1 MQELLGAS
9 PAIEALRANIGRLMG
24 RARGSSRL
32 PPVLIQGETGTGKGL
47 VAGVVHRTGPRAD
60 GPFVAVNCAAI
71 PEGLLEAELFGFER
85 GAFTD
90 AKHAKPGLFQTAH
103 RGVLFLDEVGL
114 LPAALQAK
122 LLNAIEEGSVR
133 RLGSTRSE
141 RIDVWIISA
150 SNVDLRAAILERRFR
165 EDLYQRLAG
174 LTLFMPPL
182 RERGDDVI
190 MLAEHYLAR
199 ASADFSLPPRTLTT
213 EVKAYLLGYR
223 WPGNV
228 RELANLMER
237 AALLSDTAQVTA
249 ATLDLKEAPL
259 TAPPV
264 PPPGPGAGAAS
275 LDKAMRDHL
284 QAVLEQTGGNITHTA
299 AILGI
304 ARNTLR
310 SRIRKLGI
318 KGFGAVAPSTPRK
331 GAPLAA
337 TGPATQPEVTLAP
350 RAAVVRWERRHVTM
364 LRVALAGTADES
376 LFAGHLLSL
385 AAEKALGCGGRIEAL
400 GQTRLDASFGV
411 VPIENAARRAVS
423 AALAFHKA
431 VLEAARPGFAGTTL
445 IHTEQT
451 TVGQVGE
458 ALVIDEA
465 HRAVLGGTLD
475 RLARHASPGV
485 VQVSGMTAPFLA
497 RHFELRGVEVSGA
510 EAEPSFIVVR
520 PDPSG
525 LGAWRRLTRFVGR
538 QTEMDVL
545 QSRWE
550 LASRGRGQVVGLVGE
565 PGVGKSRLLLEFTR
579 TLDQVSELVLRMATS
594 ATEDPSRSRPAAA
607 LLGSLIAIEPGDG
620 PNEIREKLAAR
631 LSALKLEPEL
641 LPPLAGLLDVE
652 VVDDAWTQIDPQ
664 QRAQRMLDALRR
676 LIVRESVDRP
686 ITIVLEDLHWI
697 DADTQVALD
706 HLIDVVPT
714 AHILFLVAYRPEYR
728 PGWSGKTF
736 YTQLRL
742 DSLPALAAGE
752 LLDDLLG
759 VTPDIAP
766 LKPQLLAW
774 TEGNPFFLEEAVRTL
789 VETGGLAGAPGA
801 YRVTDSVVVRT
812 LPATVEDTLAARIHR
827 LPADVRLVLQCAATI
842 GIEFA
847 HAVLTSLVNLGEET
861 LAESLRALENAEF
874 VYPAASAPTPAH
886 MFKHAL
892 THLVTYRSVSPERQR
907 ILHAQVLRLLETLH
921 SGQLEVQVEAL
932 AEHAFRAELW
942 ESAAKYLQAAG
953 TRALARSPT
962 RTAVDHLERAI
973 VALDR
978 VERRRDVLERA
989 IDIRLDLRYALALLG
1004 QYERALPRLREAEAL
1019 ALELNDTPRQGR
1031 VVSFLAN
1038 GLYLLGDHAGAITA
1052 ARRATE
1058 IAQLLDDFPTRVTAD
1073 IYAGRALHALGRYRE
1088 STELFRGVVDAFSGD
1103 RANEYAG
1110 LPVLPAAY
1118 TRSYLAMG
1126 LSELG
1131 DFAAA
1136 LAAGHEAV
1144 AIADATGH
1152 PDTIQWASYA
1162 VGLTLLDR
1170 SDADGAIV
1178 LLERALSICRSAEL
1192 PVYVPRA
1199 AAALGHAS
1207 AMCGRDDGL
1216 ALLEG
1221 AAVDSETP
1229 SQRNTQART
1238 LARLAEVYLLAGRI
1252 PEGTDC
1258 AGRSLTLAEE
1268 RGERGSEAH
1277 ALRVLALAYEAQ
1289 SRVDESRTAY
1299 ERALALATE
1308 VGMQPLVA
1316 LCHLGLGR
1324 LERVAHRRAVAA
1336 THLLAAHEAFERLE
1350 MARWDHATVAELALL
1365 G

>member
-1 MQELLGAS
+1 
-9 PAIEALRANIGRLMG
+9 
-24 RARGSSRL
+24 
-32 PPVLIQGETGTGKGL
+32 
-47 VAGVVHRTGPRAD
+47 
-60 GPFVAVNCAAI
+60 
-71 PEGLLEAELFGFER
+71 
-85 GAFTD
+85 
-90 AKHAKPGLFQTAH
+90 
-103 RGVLFLDEVGL
+103 
-114 LPAALQAK
+114 
-122 LLNAIEEGSVR
+122 
-133 RLGSTRSE
+133 
-141 RIDVWIISA
+141 
-150 SNVDLRAAILERRFR
+150 
-165 EDLYQRLAG
+165 
-174 LTLFMPPL
+174 
-182 RERGDDVI
+182 
-190 MLAEHYLAR
+190 
-199 ASADFSLPPRTLTT
+199 
-213 EVKAYLLGYR
+213 
-223 WPGNV
+223 
-228 RELANLMER
+228 
-237 AALLSDTAQVTA
+237 
-249 ATLDLKEAPL
+249 
-259 TAPPV
+259 
-264 PPPGPGAGAAS
+264 
-275 LDKAMRDHL
+275 MRDHL
-284 QAVLEQTGGNITHTA
+284 QAVLDQTGGNITHTA

-318 KGFGAVAPSTPRK
+318 KGSGALAPPSTPREE
-331 GAPLAA
+331 APLAA
-337 TGPATQPEVTLAP
+337 PGLATEPEVTPAP
-350 RAAVVRWERRHVTM
+350 RAAAVRWERRHVTL
-364 LRVALAGTADES
+364 LRVALSGTAGES
-376 LFAGHLLSL
+376 LFAGQLLSL
-385 AAEKALGCGGRIEAL
+385 AAEKALGFGGRIEAL
-400 GQTRLDASFGV
+400 GQTRLDASFGA

-431 VLEAARPGFAGTTL
+431 ILEAAQPGFAGTTL

-451 TVGQVGE
+451 TVGQTGD
-458 ALVIDEA
+458 ALMIDDA

-475 RLARHASPGV
+475 RMAKHASPGV

-497 RHFELRGVEVSGA
+497 RHFELRGDEVSGA
-510 EAEPSFIVVR
+510 AGEPSFIVVR

-538 QTEMDVL
+538 QAEMEVL
-545 QSRWE
+545 RSRWE

-579 TLDQVSELVLRMATS
+579 TLDQVSALVLHMATS

-607 LLGSLIAIEPGDG
+607 LLGSLFAIEPGDG
-620 PNEIREKLAAR
+620 ADEIRGKLAAR
-631 LSALKLEPEL
+631 LSALELEPEL
-641 LPPLAGLLDVE
+641 LPPLAALLDVE
-652 VVDDAWTQIDPQ
+652 AADEAWTQIDPQ
-664 QRAQRMLDALRR
+664 QRARRMLDALRR

-686 ITIVLEDLHWI
+686 VTIVLEDLHWI
-697 DADTQVALD
+697 DADTQIALD

-714 AHILFLVAYRPEYR
+714 ARILFVVAYRPEYR

-736 YTQLRL
+736 YTQLSL
-742 DSLPALAAGE
+742 DSLPVLAADE

-759 VTPDIAP
+759 VTPDMAS

-801 YRVTDSVVVRT
+801 YRVADSVVVRT

-827 LPADVRLVLQCAATI
+827 LPADVRHVLQCAAAI

-847 HAVLTSLVNLGEET
+847 HDVLTSLVNLGEET
-861 LAESLRALENAEF
+861 LAMSLRALEDAEF
-874 VYPAASAPTPAH
+874 VYPVASAATPAH
-886 MFKHAL
+886 IFKHGL

-907 ILHAQVLRLLETLH
+907 ILHAHVLRSLETLH
-921 SGQLEVQVEAL
+921 SGQPEVQVEAL

-942 ESAAKYLQAAG
+942 ESAAGYLQAAG
-953 TRALARSPT
+953 TRALARSAT
-962 RTAVDHLERAI
+962 RTAVDHLDRAI

-1019 ALELNDTPRQGR
+1019 ALELNDTVRQGR

-1073 IYAGRALHALGRYRE
+1073 IYAGRALHVLGRYRE
-1088 STELFRGVVDAFSGD
+1088 STELFRGVVDAFSGEH
-1103 RANEYAG
+1103 ANEYAG

-1118 TRSYLAMG
+1118 ARSYLAMG

-1144 AIADATGH
+1144 AIAEATGH
-1152 PDTIQWASYA
+1152 PDTIQWACYA
-1162 VGLTLLDR
+1162 LGLTLLDR
-1170 SDADGAIV
+1170 GDADGAIV

-1199 AAALGHAS
+1199 AAALGHAF
-1207 AMCGRDDGL
+1207 AVCGRDDGL

-1221 AAVDSETP
+1221 AARDSETP
-1229 SQRNTQART
+1229 SQRNIQART

-1252 PEGTDC
+1252 PEGTDR
-1258 AGRSLTLAEE
+1258 AERSLTLAKE

-1277 ALRVLALAYEAQ
+1277 ALRVLALAYEAL
-1289 SRVDESRTAY
+1289 SRVDESRTAH

-1308 VGMQPLVA
+1308 AGMQLLVA

-1324 LERVAHRRAVAA
+1324 LERVAHRRAEAA